1 LFSHIEKNIL
11 DNHSGGISVT
21 DKQRSSKLKSK
32 KKVWIWILILIVL
45 IGGSGYWF
53 FNRQASADQ
62 NSGTTRWVQVE
73 KGEVEKT
80 MSLSGTLNPANQV
93 TLTNSG
99 KITTVN
105 VKTGELVKK
114 GQKIAQVDTT
124 NLKTQ
129 LKQAQAQLDQAEA
142 QLDQAEQPTTNVNDK
157 GQSTTQVANAY
168 SIEQA
173 QANVTQQ
180 EANVESVEQQIA
192 DCTIKSPIAGTVV
205 QAMDLNS
212 TTSSS
217 TSTTTSDSTGNAA
230 NNNSSSSSSSGG
242 DTIAVIS
249 NLSSSQFTVE
259 ADISQ
264 SDATSVSIG
273 QAATMTLTDDEKTKL
288 TGKVKQISY
297 LPQTASGVTTYPVLI
312 QVDKP
317 TDSKIKLLP
326 GVSTDV
332 KIVQEKKANVLRLPV
347 AAITQQQGK
356 TGVYISDNN
365 SSQSNA
371 NNQANSIGR
380 TPNGLK
386 FVPVAVGLYGGDYV
400 EIKSGLKE
408 KDKVAIYT
416 PPTPSTNTNG
426 QGRTNIFSSIGGQ
439 GGMGGQPRGQG
450 GNQGGG
456 QGQGNK

>member
-1 LFSHIEKNIL
+1 
-11 DNHSGGISVT
+11 VT
-21 DKQRSSKLKSK
+21 DKQRSSKLRSK

-62 NSGTTRWVQVE
+62 NSGTTRWVQVD

-142 QLDQAEQPTTNVNDK
+142 QLEQAEQPTTNVNDK

-217 TSTTTSDSTGNAA
+217 TTTTTDSTGDAA

-242 DTIAVIS
+242 NTIAVIS
-249 NLSSSQFTVE
+249 DLSSSQFTVE

-264 SDATSVSIG
+264 TDATSVSIG
-273 QAATMTLTDDEKTKL
+273 QAATMTLTNDEKTKL

-365 SSQSNA
+365 SSQSSA
-371 NNQANSIGR
+371 NNQANSMGR

-400 EIKSGLKE
+400 EMKSGLKE
-408 KDKVAIYT
+408 GDKVAIYT
-416 PPTPSTNTNG
+416 PLTQSTNTK
-426 QGRTNIFSSIGGQ
+426 QGNTNIFGSIGGQ
-439 GGMGGQPRGQG
+439 GGMGGPRGQG

-456 QGQGNK
+456 GGQGQGNK